1 MTAPALHYG
10 GVAFVVD
17 SLLRLEDGRGGFERS
32 TNDDIFAVAD
42 AALDSA

>member
-1 MTAPALHYG
+1 MTAPTRHYG